1 MEAKASEIF
10 NGYRN
15 FFYRTMQFVFFCFFL
30 IVFSPST
37 LTAAPQFGGLQTTK
51 VGSNKGSI
59 SVRYDQL
66 GLSVGDVVVV
76 SVTAD
81 NSAHQS
87 VIVQGAGHPG
97 GTTVYNASDTTA
109 VQPRLRVDVLVY
121 DGSWPSKLNYT
132 FAVPD
137 NETWIAY
144 VTKWTG
150 VDTTNPVAGSAGN
163 FNGVTLNPTSPGLT
177 APENDLVAIAVY
189 GAREDDFAANGT
201 PASYTPLAIGASNI
215 GKSGSSS
222 GIAYKG
228 GISAGSL
235 PAAVWTQAAATHV
248 HAAHVLLRSSSGT
261 PTASPPSYSPVGGN
275 YTNSVTVSLSSATS
289 GASIHY
295 TTNGSTP
302 SSGSTLYNGA
312 FTLTSSAT
320 VKAIAIA
327 TGFNDSV
334 VTSQTYTIA
343 PPGSGNIQFGGLQT
357 TKVGSNKGSIS
368 VRYDQL
374 GLSVGDV
381 VVVSVTADNSAHQSV
396 IVQGAGHPG
405 GTTVYNASDTT
416 AVQPRLRVD
425 VLVYDGSWPSKLNY
439 TFAVPDNE
447 TWIAYVTKW
456 TGVDT
461 TNPVAGSAGNFNGV
475 TLNPTSPGLTAPEN
489 DLVAIAVYGARE
501 DDFAANGTPAS
512 YTPLAIGAS
521 NIGKSGSSSGIAYK
535 GGISAGSLPA
545 AVWTQAAATHVHAA
559 HVLLRSSSGTP
570 TASPPSYSPVGGN
583 YTNSVTVSLSS
594 ATSGASIHYTT
605 NGSTPSS
612 GSTLYNGAFTL
623 TSSATVKAI
632 AIATG
637 FNDSVV
643 TSQTYTIAPTGGNQP
658 PVANAG
664 GPYNGVAGNPI
675 SFNGSGSFD
684 PDMDSLTYSWNFGDG
699 SAAGS
704 GVSPNHTYSVPG
716 NYTVSLTVNDGT
728 VNSVVSTAPVTVTSG
743 GGSGNIQFGGL
754 QTTKVGSNKGSIS
767 VRYDQLGLS
776 VGDVVVVSVTA
787 DNSAHQSVIVQGAGH
802 PGGTTV
808 YNASDTTAVQPRLRV
823 DVLVYDGSWPSKLN
837 YTFAVPDN
845 ETWIAYVTKWTGV
858 DTTNPVAGS
867 AGNFNG
873 VTLNPTSPG
882 LTAPENDLV
891 AIAVYGAREDDFAA
905 NGTPASYTPLAIGAS
920 NIGKSGSSSGIAYK
934 GGISAGSL
942 PAAVWTQAAATHV
955 HAAHVLL
962 RSDDG
967 TPPPTPIFADNFNDG
982 NAIGWSVDDECQ
994 KGNSNWSVV
1003 NNVLMQTDDCRGFT
1017 VAEGAAV
1024 GTQVLS
1030 NVSLPAGV
1038 DITVRLRSEDPDSDA
1053 ASNNN
1058 GAGWKFGN
1066 LGVLFGYQDANNYY
1080 RFEFNGL
1087 KGHRKLWRKQGG
1099 AFTELNTSPQS
1110 FVRGQWM
1117 VLRIVHRNG
1126 VILVFVDGQQV
1137 MSAADTA
1144 FSAGGLGLFCARDTS
1159 CSFDDVSVL
1168 SASTDPQ
1175 LGLRLLDSAAPT
1187 EPALPVQSY
1196 GEYFVDSDSVLEV
1209 VAVATAA
1216 TGVGGVEFVV
1226 DEGTGNAVSQTD
1238 LVAPYR
1244 RQFTT
1249 LSTGEH
1255 TVTGYLLDGSGVRL
1269 TAPEARVSL
1278 PQIATNGIHLYTQ
1291 GDSITAG
1298 LKDDVTADDT
1308 SLDTRNTAGGYQPVL
1323 NDELSAGNGVPVT
1336 VLNDGNAG
1344 EESGEG
1350 AARMASILSHSPEAQ
1365 AYVMFYGANDS
1376 GGALPTP
1383 SGLGTVPDTVTPVTF
1398 KDYLQQMINAVTGAG
1413 KQIYLVK
1420 ATPFLANLTR
1430 DALVVEYNQV
1440 VDELVSENGLGYVAA
1455 DLYSYFTANPGEFS
1469 PDLLHPNG
1477 TGYASIARLICEQ
1490 LNGQMGLV
1498 CIP

>member
-201 PASYTPLAIGASNI
+201 PAG
-215 GKSGSSS
+215 
-222 GIAYKG
+222 
-228 GISAGSL
+228 
-235 PAAVWTQAAATHV
+235 
-248 HAAHVLLRSSSGT
+248 
-261 PTASPPSYSPVGGN
+261 
-275 YTNSVTVSLSSATS
+275 
-289 GASIHY
+289 
-295 TTNGSTP
+295 
-302 SSGSTLYNGA
+302 
-312 FTLTSSAT
+312 
-320 VKAIAIA
+320 
-327 TGFNDSV
+327 
-334 VTSQTYTIA
+334 
-343 PPGSGNIQFGGLQT
+343 
-357 TKVGSNKGSIS
+357 
-368 VRYDQL
+368 
-374 GLSVGDV
+374 
-381 VVVSVTADNSAHQSV
+381 
-396 IVQGAGHPG
+396 
-405 GTTVYNASDTT
+405 
-416 AVQPRLRVD
+416 
-425 VLVYDGSWPSKLNY
+425 
-439 TFAVPDNE
+439 
-447 TWIAYVTKW
+447 
-456 TGVDT
+456 
-461 TNPVAGSAGNFNGV
+461 
-475 TLNPTSPGLTAPEN
+475 
-489 DLVAIAVYGARE
+489 
-501 DDFAANGTPAS
+501 
-512 YTPLAIGAS
+512 
-521 NIGKSGSSSGIAYK
+521 
-535 GGISAGSLPA
+535 
-545 AVWTQAAATHVHAA
+545 
-559 HVLLRSSSGTP
+559 
-570 TASPPSYSPVGGN
+570 
-583 YTNSVTVSLSS
+583 
-594 ATSGASIHYTT
+594 
-605 NGSTPSS
+605 
-612 GSTLYNGAFTL
+612 
-623 TSSATVKAI
+623 
-632 AIATG
+632 
-637 FNDSVV
+637 
-643 TSQTYTIAPTGGNQP
+643 
-658 PVANAG
+658 
-664 GPYNGVAGNPI
+664 
-675 SFNGSGSFD
+675 
-684 PDMDSLTYSWNFGDG
+684 
-699 SAAGS
+699 
-704 GVSPNHTYSVPG
+704 
-716 NYTVSLTVNDGT
+716 
-728 VNSVVSTAPVTVTSG
+728 
-743 GGSGNIQFGGL
+743 
-754 QTTKVGSNKGSIS
+754 
-767 VRYDQLGLS
+767 
-776 VGDVVVVSVTA
+776 
-787 DNSAHQSVIVQGAGH
+787 
-802 PGGTTV
+802 
-808 YNASDTTAVQPRLRV
+808 
-823 DVLVYDGSWPSKLN
+823 
-837 YTFAVPDN
+837 
-845 ETWIAYVTKWTGV
+845 
-858 DTTNPVAGS
+858 
-867 AGNFNG
+867 
-873 VTLNPTSPG
+873 
-882 LTAPENDLV
+882 
-891 AIAVYGAREDDFAA
+891 
-905 NGTPASYTPLAIGAS
+905 YTPLAIGAS

-1490 LNGQMGLV
+1490 LNGQNGLWCLDDDGDGLV
-1498 CIP
+1498 NSFENLIGTDPLLIDTDGDGLVDGDDGIVLISAVSGGVDNDGDGFADGEQAFGTDPLLMDSDGDQLGDGLEVANNADPLDPNNWPNLADGDIAPLGSPDGSVNAGDILIGVRISLGLVTPTALELAHGDLYPVGAPDGIINLQDLILLQKIP

>member
-1 MEAKASEIF
+1 MQNNWTIAGANNRMLLAMK
-10 NGYRN
+10 
-15 FFYRTMQFVFFCFFL
+15 FFIAVSYFL
-30 IVFSPST
+30 LMMSSPA
-37 LTAAPQFGGLQTTK
+37 LLIAAPQFGGLQTTK
-51 VGSNKGSI
+51 VGSNQGSI
-59 SVRYDQL
+59 SVGYDQL
-66 GLSVGDVVVV
+66 GLIVGDVVVV
-76 SVTAD
+76 TVTSD
-81 NSAHQS
+81 YTEPGTSIIQS
-87 VIVQGAGHPG
+87 AGHPG
-97 GTTVYNASDTTA
+97 GSTVYNAIDTGTG
-109 VQPRLRVDVLVY
+109 QPRLRVDVLVY
-121 DGSWPSKLNYT
+121 DGSWPSMLNYT

-201 PASYTPLAIGASNI
+201 PAGYTPLAIGASNI
-215 GKSGSSS
+215 GAAGSSS
-222 GIAYKG
+222 GIAYQG
-228 GISAGSL
+228 GFAAGSL
-235 PAAVWTQAAATHV
+235 PAAVWTQAAATHA
-248 HAAHVLLRSSSGT
+248 HAAHVLLRSPSGT
-261 PTASPPSYSPVGGN
+261 PTAAPPTFDPVGGIHID
-275 YTNSVTVSLSSATS
+275 SVAVSLSSATGS
-289 GASIHY
+289 ASIHY
-295 TTNGSTP
+295 TTDGSTP
-302 SSGSTLYNGA
+302 DSGSTLYSGA
-312 FTLTSSAT
+312 FTLTNSAT
-320 VKAIAIA
+320 VMAIALA
-327 TGFNDSV
+327 PGFNDSV
-334 VTSQTYTIA
+334 VTSQTYTIV
-343 PPGSGNIQFGGLQT
+343 P
-357 TKVGSNKGSIS
+357 
-368 VRYDQL
+368 
-374 GLSVGDV
+374 
-381 VVVSVTADNSAHQSV
+381 
-396 IVQGAGHPG
+396 AG
-405 GTTVYNASDTT
+405 
-416 AVQPRLRVD
+416 
-425 VLVYDGSWPSKLNY
+425 
-439 TFAVPDNE
+439 
-447 TWIAYVTKW
+447 
-456 TGVDT
+456 
-461 TNPVAGSAGNFNGV
+461 
-475 TLNPTSPGLTAPEN
+475 TL
-489 DLVAIAVYGARE
+489 
-501 DDFAANGTPAS
+501 
-512 YTPLAIGAS
+512 
-521 NIGKSGSSSGIAYK
+521 
-535 GGISAGSLPA
+535 
-545 AVWTQAAATHVHAA
+545 
-559 HVLLRSSSGTP
+559 
-570 TASPPSYSPVGGN
+570 
-583 YTNSVTVSLSS
+583 
-594 ATSGASIHYTT
+594 
-605 NGSTPSS
+605 
-612 GSTLYNGAFTL
+612 
-623 TSSATVKAI
+623 
-632 AIATG
+632 
-637 FNDSVV
+637 
-643 TSQTYTIAPTGGNQP
+643 
-658 PVANAG
+658 
-664 GPYNGVAGNPI
+664 
-675 SFNGSGSFD
+675 
-684 PDMDSLTYSWNFGDG
+684 
-699 SAAGS
+699 
-704 GVSPNHTYSVPG
+704 
-716 NYTVSLTVNDGT
+716 
-728 VNSVVSTAPVTVTSG
+728 
-743 GGSGNIQFGGL
+743 
-754 QTTKVGSNKGSIS
+754 
-767 VRYDQLGLS
+767 
-776 VGDVVVVSVTA
+776 
-787 DNSAHQSVIVQGAGH
+787 
-802 PGGTTV
+802 
-808 YNASDTTAVQPRLRV
+808 
-823 DVLVYDGSWPSKLN
+823 
-837 YTFAVPDN
+837 
-845 ETWIAYVTKWTGV
+845 
-858 DTTNPVAGS
+858 
-867 AGNFNG
+867 
-873 VTLNPTSPG
+873 
-882 LTAPENDLV
+882 
-891 AIAVYGAREDDFAA
+891 
-905 NGTPASYTPLAIGAS
+905 
-920 NIGKSGSSSGIAYK
+920 
-934 GGISAGSL
+934 
-942 PAAVWTQAAATHV
+942 
-955 HAAHVLL
+955 
-962 RSDDG
+962 
-967 TPPPTPIFADNFNDG
+967 FADNFNDG

-1490 LNGQMGLV
+1490 LNGQNGLWCLDDDGDGLV
-1498 CIP
+1498 NSFENLIGTDPLLIDTDGDGLVDGDDGIVLISAVSGGVDNDGDGFADGEQAFGTDPLLMDSDGDQLGDGLEVANNADPLDPNNWPNLADGDIAPLGSPDGSVNAGDILIGVRISLGLVTPTALELAHGDLYPVGAPDGIINLQDLILLQKLP